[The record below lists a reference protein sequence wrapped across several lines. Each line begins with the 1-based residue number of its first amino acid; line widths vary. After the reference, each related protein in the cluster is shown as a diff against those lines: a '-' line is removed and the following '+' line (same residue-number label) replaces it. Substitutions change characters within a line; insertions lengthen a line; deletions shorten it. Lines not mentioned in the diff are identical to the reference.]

1 METRANYAVV
11 GSFMI
16 TLLVAAL
23 FFVLW
28 ISRFDFGSKGAYY
41 DILFEGSV
49 SGLRDNEDIRY
60 HGIPIG
66 KIKKIDIDPANAN
79 RVRVRVKITETQ
91 LIHKDVIASIEAQG
105 LTGYS
110 YIQIQG
116 GSSKSPLLKP
126 TDHEPYPIIPSQPSR
141 LDMLFSNAPHIL
153 NRVNELSEQ
162 LNQLFNQENRQEVQ
176 KILKNMSVLSTQLAS
191 GKDSLESLVTV
202 AKKTLNQADQTMV
215 DLNKYVSQ
223 SLQDVSKITQD
234 IRNTLQQSQG
244 GVNNALNELPR
255 TLKNIRMAAEKLQ
268 KLTNTIEQN
277 PLELFNKNNEQG
289 YKIP

>member
-1 METRANYAVV
+1 METRANYVIV

-28 ISRFDFGSKGAYY
+28 ISRFDFGSEGSYY

-66 KIKKIDIDPANAN
+66 KIKKIDIDPANPN
-79 RVRVRVKITETQ
+79 RVRVRVKITETH

-116 GSSKSPLLKP
+116 GSPNSPLLEP
-126 TDHEPYPIIPSQPSR
+126 TDRKPYPIIPSQPSK

-162 LNQLFNQENRQEVQ
+162 LNQLFNEENRQEVQ

-202 AKKTLNQADQTMV
+202 AKKTFNQADQTMIN
-215 DLNKYVSQ
+215 LNKYVSH
-223 SLQDVSKITQD
+223 SLQDVSKITED
-234 IRNTLQQSQG
+234 IRGALQQSQG

-255 TLKNIRMAAEKLQ
+255 TLKNIRIAAEKLQ
-268 KLTNTIEQN
+268 KLANTIEQN
-277 PLELFNKNNEQG
+277 PLDLLNKNNEQG

>member
-1 METRANYAVV
+1 METRANYVMV

-16 TLLVAAL
+16 TLLVGAL

-28 ISRFDFGSKGAYY
+28 ISRFDFGSQGSYY

-66 KIKKIDIDPANAN
+66 KIKKIDIDPVNVN

-91 LIHKDVIASIEAQG
+91 LIHEDVIASIEAQG

-116 GSSKSPLLKP
+116 GTPDSPILKP
-126 TDHEPYPIIPSQPSR
+126 TDREPYPIIPSQPSR

-153 NRVNELSEQ
+153 NSVHDLSKQLNEL
-162 LNQLFNQENRQEVQ
+162 FNEENRQEVQ
-176 KILKNMSVLSTQLAS
+176 KILKNMSTLSAQLAT

-202 AKKTLNQADQTMV
+202 AKKTLNQADQTMI
-215 DLNKYVSQ
+215 DLNKYVSG
-223 SLQDVSKITQD
+223 SLQDVSKIAED
-234 IRNTLQQSQG
+234 IRGAIQQSQG
-244 GVNNALNELPR
+244 GINNALNELPR
-255 TLKNIRMAAEKLQ
+255 TLKKIRIAADKLQ
-268 KLTNTIEQN
+268 NLTGKIEQN
-277 PLELFNKNNEQG
+277 PLDLFNKNNEQE

>member
-1 METRANYAVV
+1 METRANYVIV

-16 TLLVAAL
+16 TLLIGAL

-28 ISRFDFGSKGAYY
+28 ISRFDFGSEGSYY

-49 SGLRDNEDIRY
+49 SGLRENEDIRY

-66 KIKKIDIDPANAN
+66 KIKKIDIDPVNVN

-116 GSSKSPLLKP
+116 GSPKSPLLVPVDK
-126 TDHEPYPIIPSQPSR
+126 EPYPIIPSQPSR

-153 NRVNELSEQ
+153 NSVHELSEQ
-162 LNQLFNQENRQEVQ
+162 LNQLFNKENRQEVQ
-176 KILKNMSVLSTQLAS
+176 KILKNMSTLSAQLAT

-202 AKKTLNQADQTMV
+202 AKKTLMQADQTMV
-215 DLNKYVSQ
+215 DLNKYITN
-223 SLQDVSKITQD
+223 SLQDVSKIAED
-234 IRNTLQQSQG
+234 IRRAIQQNQG
-244 GVNNALNELPR
+244 GINNALNELPR
-255 TLKNIRMAAEKLQ
+255 TLKNIRIAADKLQ
-268 KLTNTIEQN
+268 RLTTTIEQN
-277 PLELFNKNNEQG
+277 PLDLFTKNKEQE